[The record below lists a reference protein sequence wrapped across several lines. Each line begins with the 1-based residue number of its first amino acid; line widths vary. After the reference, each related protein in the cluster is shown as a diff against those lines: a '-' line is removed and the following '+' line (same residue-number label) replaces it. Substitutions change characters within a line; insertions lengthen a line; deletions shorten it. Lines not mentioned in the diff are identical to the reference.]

1 MSASTSGRAGRVDL
15 VQGGQPGGPRR
26 RCARSRSRGGSRTSA
41 ASVRRGALLRET
53 TRLIEFQLGALR
65 AHRGRRFLRPFL
77 SALSRRPDGGAGGAL
92 YLHLERV
99 RLTGDVVLRTT
110 VTVTTVVTTY
120 TSAPVVT
127 PLVTRSR
134 APRLERAELIMVG
147 ARSGARRSLCAAR
160 AKSTAA
166 SSIFDPVNVPS
177 TSMPTP
183 QPGRHPRTHVPES
196 TSDLT
201 DAPQVLTRLG
211 VGRRGRRGR
220 DASICGTVHE
230 LNASR
235 LHAALCVARW
245 YASRPLIAPHHAPA
259 LLPASRH
266 LPFARRARRS

>member
-1 MSASTSGRAGRVDL
+1 MA
-15 VQGGQPGGPRR
+15 PRTPP
-26 RCARSRSRGGSRTSA
+26 SRGGSRTSA
-41 ASVRRGALLRET
+41 ASVRRGALLRETTDRLRGVEHPPRT

-65 AHRGRRFLRPFL
+65 AHRGRRFLRPSL

-99 RLTGDVVLRTT
+99 RLTGDGVLRTT

-127 PLVTRSR
+127 SLVARSR